1 MQNRK
6 FLLIIILCFIGRF
19 VSAQDSATIEQYINT
34 YKDIAIAEMQRTG
47 VPAAIKLAQGIHETL
62 AGTSDLVK
70 MSNNHFGI
78 KCKDSWT
85 GPSVKHDDDLRNE
98 CFRKYKSAEESYRDH
113 SDFLKSSPRYAFL
126 FDLSPTDYKGWAY
139 GLKRGGYATNP
150 KYPQII
156 IKLIEDYH
164 LEDYTLIAM
173 GKLQPK
179 EEVIAKVDP
188 DVSREQTKAI
198 AAASRT
204 VEPIFIEDKKS
215 GPVKTDIKSQDAKF
229 SEVKSQTKIAEQK
242 PLYPEGEFKIN
253 ETRVIYAKKGTPLLA
268 IAQQYN
274 IPLAWIFDFNDMAQ
288 IETLQKDQLV
298 YLQRKRKIGLNET
311 HIVKPGENL
320 YDIAQTEAIRL
331 ESLLGYN
338 MLRSDMQPAIGESL
352 YLRTKA
358 PSMPRLTLKENYS
371 LNSLS
376 ATTSINSNSTNSFNQ
391 EPTTSSTNRTENK
404 KDDFVVYTVQQ
415 KETIWAI
422 AQKYKVNIDDLV
434 KWNQLQG
441 SDLKAG
447 QRIKIYK

>member
-6 FLLIIILCFIGRF
+6 LLLVIV
-19 VSAQDSATIEQYINT
+19 VSCISRLVLAQDPATIEQYINT
-34 YKDIAIAEMQRTG
+34 YKDIAIEEMQRTG

-70 MSNNHFGI
+70 ISNNHFGI
-78 KCKDSWT
+78 KCKDTWT

-98 CFRKYKSAEESYRDH
+98 CFRKYKTAEDSYRDH
-113 SDFLKSSPRYAFL
+113 SDFLKESPRYASL
-126 FDLSPTDYKGWAY
+126 FNLDPTDYKDWAY
-139 GLKRGGYATNP
+139 GLKRAGYATNP

-173 GKLQPK
+173 GKMKPK
-179 EEVIAKVDP
+179 EEVIAKAEP
-188 DVSREQTKAI
+188 DVSQPQTNTVAT
-198 AAASRT
+198 APRN
-204 VEPIFIEDKKS
+204 VEPVFIEDKKS
-215 GPVKTDIKSQDAKF
+215 GPVKTDIKSSDL
-229 SEVKSQTKIAEQK
+229 KSQAKVVEQK
-242 PLYPEGEFKIN
+242 PLYPSGEFKIN

-274 IPLAWIFDFNDMAQ
+274 VPLAWIFDFNDMAQ
-288 IETLQKDQLV
+288 TETLQKDQLIF
-298 YLQRKRKIGLNET
+298 LQRKRKIGLNET
-311 HIVKPGENL
+311 HIVKPGESL

-338 MLRSDMQPAIGESL
+338 MLRGDMLPAIGESL

-358 PSMPRLTLKENYS
+358 PSIPKLALKENYS
-371 LNSLS
+371 LNSIPET
-376 ATTSINSNSTNSFNQ
+376 ASTNSIPANNFNQ
-391 EPTTSSTNRTENK
+391 GSISANTDRTENK
-404 KDDFVVYTVQQ
+404 KDNVIVYTVQQ

-422 AQKYKVNIDDLV
+422 AQKYKVSIGDLE

-441 SDLKAG
+441 QDLKAG
-447 QRIKIYK
+447 QRLKIYK

>member
-6 FLLIIILCFIGRF
+6 FLLVILASFICRLAL
-19 VSAQDSATIEQYINT
+19 AQDPAVIEQYINT
-34 YKDIAIAEMQRTG
+34 YKDIAIEEMQRTG

-78 KCKDSWT
+78 KCKDTWT

-98 CFRKYKSAEESYRDH
+98 CFRKYNSAAESYRDH
-113 SDFLKSSPRYAFL
+113 SDFLKSSPRYSFL
-126 FDLSPTDYKGWAY
+126 FNLDPTDYKGWAY
-139 GLKRGGYATNP
+139 GLKKAGYATNP

-173 GKLQPK
+173 GKMKPK
-179 EEVIAKVDP
+179 EEGIAKTEP
-188 DVSREQTKAI
+188 DNSEQQTRTV
-198 AAASRT
+198 AAASKN
-204 VEPIFIEDKKS
+204 VEPVLIDQQKS
-215 GPVKTDIKSQDAKF
+215 GPIKTDIKSPDLKA
-229 SEVKSQTKIAEQK
+229 QTKIVEEK
-242 PLYPEGEFKIN
+242 PLYPSGEFRIN

-288 IETLQKDQLV
+288 SETLEKDQLI

-311 HIVKPGENL
+311 HIVKPGESL
-320 YDIAQTEAIRL
+320 YDIAQAEAIRL

-338 MLRSDMQPAIGESL
+338 MLKGDMQPAIGESL
-352 YLRTKA
+352 YLKTKA
-358 PSMPRLTLKENYS
+358 PSMPKLALKENYS
-371 LNSLS
+371 LNEMPD
-376 ATTSINSNSTNSFNQ
+376 AVAINASTVN
-391 EPTTSSTNRTENK
+391 TSSQQPVSIDNIRTDK
-404 KDDFVVYTVQQ
+404 QSADPIIYTVQL

-422 AQKYKVNIDDLV
+422 AQKYKVSINDLV

-441 SDLKAG
+441 EDLKAG